1 MSLAFVAMV
10 ALTTYLLLDRNHAEE
25 VGSGSRVAADAVGAV
40 VHAGQALPLALVLA
54 VTGLVAQARTRRRA
68 AVGIGARQ
76 A

>member
-1 MSLAFVAMV
+1 MSLASVAMV

-25 VGSGSRVAADAVGAV
+25 VGSGSRVAADVVGVV

-54 VTGLVAQARTRRRA
+54 VTGLVAQLRTRRRP